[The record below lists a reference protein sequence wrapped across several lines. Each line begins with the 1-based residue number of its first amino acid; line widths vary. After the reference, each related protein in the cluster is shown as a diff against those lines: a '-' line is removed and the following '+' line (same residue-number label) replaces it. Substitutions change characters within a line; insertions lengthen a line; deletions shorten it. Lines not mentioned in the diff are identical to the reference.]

1 MKASFFLEILLYSI
15 YGDYMKKIFI
25 LLTLICVFSISQVNA
40 DNSHDTIMDKYSV
53 VELCEY
59 VHEDS
64 SAGNTKLDVY
74 MYSKGNASMNVLRTF
89 KSENLDMTV
98 IIKSHDI
105 LTGFYK
111 KNKRCPAYALVHYIP
126 SAGTQVWV
134 NNSKVAL
141 ESIYYTNKYDSE
153 NAIILT
159 EINNDPDDDIGAWD
173 EDYNGDLDLSGIC
186 TKGNV
191 PRTLQFVGVIL
202 YVIKVLV
209 PFLIIVFGVIDIVK
223 VVMSGKEED
232 MKKSATSLIKR
243 VAIGVIIF
251 FIPSLTNFIL
261 NQTGTDNPAV
271 GQYSNC
277 YNCILEPNKCEK

>member
-1 MKASFFLEILLYSI
+1 
-15 YGDYMKKIFI
+15 
-25 LLTLICVFSISQVNA
+25 
-40 DNSHDTIMDKYSV
+40 MDKYSV
-53 VELCEY
+53 VQLCKY
-59 VHEDS
+59 TYEDS
-64 SAGNTKLDVY
+64 SAGNTELDIY
-74 MYSKGNASMNVLRTF
+74 IYSNGNASMNVLRMF

-98 IIKSHDI
+98 LIKSHDN
-105 LTGFYK
+105 LLGFYK
-111 KNKRCPAYALVHYIP
+111 QTKICPRFALVHYIP

-134 NNSKVAL
+134 NNTRAELKR
-141 ESIYYTNKYDSE
+141 IYDSNDYNAE
-153 NAIILT
+153 NAVILN
-159 EINNDPDDDIGAWD
+159 IVNNTDDDID
-173 EDYNGDLDLSGIC
+173 SKEEYSGDIDLSGIC
-186 TKGNV
+186 TKGNI

-277 YNCILEPNKCEK
+277 YNCILEPTKCEK